1 MLFRFLA
8 GVKALLEIRKY
19 QKSVEPLIKKLPF
32 QRLVKQLSDQVEK
45 GKRWQ
50 SSAVQ
55 ALQEAAEAA
64 LVDLFERTV
73 LCAIHAGRTTIMVA
87 DMKLARRLGGSENK

>member
-1 MLFRFLA
+1 MLFSFLI

-32 QRLVKQLSDQVEK
+32 QRLVKQLSDEVEN

-50 SSAVQ
+50 STAVQ

-64 LVDLFERTV
+64 LVDLFERTL
-73 LCAIHAGRTTIMVA
+73 LCAIHAGRTTVMVT
-87 DMKLARRLGGSENK
+87 DMKLARRLDDKK

>member
-1 MLFRFLA
+1 M
-8 GVKALLEIRKY
+8 LEIRKY

-32 QRLVKQLSDQVEK
+32 QRLVKQLSDEVEK

-50 SSAVQ
+50 STALQ

-64 LVDLFERTV
+64 LSDLFERTL
-73 LCAIHAGRTTIMVA
+73 LCAIHAGRTTIMVT
-87 DMKLARRLGGSENK
+87 DMKLAGRLSGKE